1 MSRKIGEIIIVAG
14 MVVGAFVVF
23 VGVMTA
29 ISLS

>member
-23 VGVMTA
+23 VDVMTA